1 MSVAEIAPQICRGI
15 GRHFRALGHA
25 TLAEFSLPDGRRADV
40 FAVDDKGGISI
51 IEIKSCLIDFR
62 TDQKWQDYLDWCDR
76 FYFAVTVDFPRE
88 VLPPEPGLIVAD
100 AYGAEVLRSAPGS
113 AQLAAARRR
122 SLLLRF
128 AAKAANRLARLEDP
142 EGFEP

>member
-1 MSVAEIAPQICRGI
+1 MSVADIAPQIARGI

-25 TLAEFSLPDGRRADV
+25 TLVEFSLPDGRRADV
-40 FAVDDKGGISI
+40 FAIDDKGGISI

-76 FYFAVTVDFPRE
+76 FYFAVTIDFPRE
-88 VLPPEPGLIVAD
+88 VIPPEPGLIVAD
-100 AYGAEVLRSAPGS
+100 AYGAEVLRPSPGGL
-113 AQLAAARRR
+113 LASARRR

-128 AAKAANRLARLEDP
+128 AAKAASRLARLEDP

>member
-1 MSVAEIAPQICRGI
+1 MSVADIAPQIARGI
-15 GRHFRALGHA
+15 GRHFRALGQA

-51 IEIKSCLIDFR
+51 IEIKSCLVDFR

-76 FYFAVTVDFPRE
+76 FYFAVSVDFPRE

-100 AYGAEVLRSAPGS
+100 AYGAEMLRPAPAS
-113 AQLAAARRR
+113 PLAGARRR
-122 SLLLRF
+122 ALLLRF
-128 AAKAANRLARLEDP
+128 AAKAAHRLARLEDP

>member
-1 MSVAEIAPQICRGI
+1 M
-15 GRHFRALGHA
+15 
-25 TLAEFSLPDGRRADV
+25 

-51 IEIKSCLIDFR
+51 IEIKSCLVDFR

-76 FYFAVTVDFPRE
+76 FYFAVSVDFPRE

-100 AYGAEVLRSAPGS
+100 AYGAEMLRPAPAS
-113 AQLAAARRR
+113 PLAGARRR
-122 SLLLRF
+122 ALLLRF
-128 AAKAANRLARLEDP
+128 AAKAALRLARLEDP